1 MLTAKVLAEYL
12 KKHKLLKAADR
23 IQAAALSS
31 IAFTAKKGEEDAMPL
46 GASKL
51 GGRPDLPAGQKWPEW
66 KGVPMA
72 FLGQIALKDVAR
84 YDVDKLLPR
93 SGLLLFFCDS
103 KDSVFGYDPKDKGGW
118 SVVYCTDKSETLK
131 RTELPKALDKY
142 HTYPAC
148 RAGFRKELTL
158 PPGMSLAME
167 RLGLDDEQRNRYY
180 DMESE
185 LGKLRQEHGA
195 RLHQLLGH
203 PYQIQTDMAVMSQLV
218 TNGIYMGDGDPF
230 AQPRAREL
238 VEGAGEWRLL
248 LQIDSDDETGM
259 QWSDNGMLYFWLR
272 KDDLAAK
279 AFDNCWFALQCS

>member
-1 MLTAKVLAEYL
+1 MLTTKVLAERL
-12 KKHKLLKAADR
+12 KKHKLLKVADR

-31 IAFTAKKGEEDAMPL
+31 IAFTAKKGDEDAMPL

-51 GGRPDLPAGQKWPEW
+51 GGRPDLPDGQKWPEW
-66 KGVPMA
+66 KGAPMA
-72 FLGQIALKDVAR
+72 FLGQINLKDVAR
-84 YDVDKLLPR
+84 YDVDKLLPS
-93 SGLLLFFCDS
+93 SGLLLFFSDS
-103 KDSVFGYDPKDKGGW
+103 KDSVFGYDPKDRDGW
-118 SVVYCTDKSETLK
+118 SAIFTKERSDKLK

-142 HTYPAC
+142 HIYPAC

-167 RLGLDDEQRNRYY
+167 RLGLDEEQRGLYF

-185 LGKLRQEHGA
+185 LGKLRQEHGT

-238 VEGAGEWRLL
+238 IEGAGEWRLL

-259 QWSDNGMLYFWLR
+259 QWSDNGMLYFWIK
-272 KDDLAAK
+272 KDDLK
-279 AFDNCWFALQCS
+279 NRAFDKCWFALQCS